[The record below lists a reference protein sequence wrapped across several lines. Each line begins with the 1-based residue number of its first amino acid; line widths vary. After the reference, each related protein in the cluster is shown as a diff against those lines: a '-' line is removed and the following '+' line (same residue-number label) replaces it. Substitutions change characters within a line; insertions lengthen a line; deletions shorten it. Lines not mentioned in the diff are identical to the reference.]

1 MVRPAGDLLISYHP
15 IQPQTTAQQVVE
27 QIRQLIQRGQLGPGA
42 KLPPLRDLAQ
52 GFGVSASTVREA
64 VQVLSALRLVK
75 VRQGRGIFVASS
87 RDDGM
92 DPASWLPWL
101 EAHRADVLALLE
113 VREILERKSASLAAR
128 AVARDPSRTRDPLDA
143 LERNVRE
150 MAAAARARDV
160 AALERLDIA
169 FHGLIA
175 ELGGN
180 PYLIYLSGSINHIF
194 ADRRAVMALPGRAR
208 RSVAQH
214 RQILEAIR
222 AGAVARA
229 ADRMSKHLESTMA
242 SVRALRAAAGTGAGG
257 SGHEARTVVPGRR
270 RTQVGRAVTT

>member
-1 MVRPAGDLLISYHP
+1 MVRPTVDPVIDDLRPVRPLTS
-15 IQPQTTAQQVVE
+15 TQQVVE
-27 QIRQLIQRGQLGPGA
+27 QIRQLIQGGQLGPGA
-42 KLPPLRDLAQ
+42 RLPPVRDLAQ

-64 VQVLSALRLVK
+64 VQVLSALRLVE
-75 VRQGRGIFVASS
+75 VRHGRGIFVASP
-87 RDDGM
+87 RDDSR

-101 EAHRADVLALLE
+101 EAHREGVLALLE
-113 VREILERKSASLAAR
+113 VREVLERKSASLAAR
-128 AVARDPSRTRDPLDA
+128 AVALAPARARSVLEALD
-143 LERNVRE
+143 RNIRE
-150 MAAAARARDV
+150 MEAAARAQDG

-180 PYLIYLSGSINHIF
+180 PYLVYLSGSINHVF

-214 RQILEAIR
+214 RQIFEAIC
-222 AGAVARA
+222 AGDVTGA

-242 SVRALRAAAGTGAGG
+242 SVRALRVAAGTGAGG
-257 SGHEARTVVPGRR
+257 PGHDLRTRTVASGKGRSR
-270 RTQVGRAVTT
+270 VG